1 MSLKLVMEVLKVD
14 LKKFCYHFPYSEQ
27 FSLVNF
33 LITTLA
39 NINIKLKCE
48 KHLFFFYKAKGGKTN
63 GVFQFHSLKKHKHIH
78 NTNAARR
85 IKANDHGSVGL

>member
-1 MSLKLVMEVLKVD
+1 MEVLKVD

-48 KHLFFFYKAKGGKTN
+48 KHLFFF
-63 GVFQFHSLKKHKHIH
+63 L
-78 NTNAARR
+78 
-85 IKANDHGSVGL
+85 